1 MLLCLY
7 GVCGKQESR
16 LEGREEMG
24 DSFKD
29 LVVWQRAIEMSL
41 AIYKLTS
48 NFPAS
53 EQFGLTSQLRRA
65 SVSVPSNI
73 AEGDGKSS
81 KGEYLSFLGHARGSN
96 GEVQTQLIIA
106 RGLGFGSPESLL
118 QAESLSNEVGRM
130 LVVMMSKLKR

>member
-1 MLLCLY
+1 
-7 GVCGKQESR
+7 VS
-16 LEGREEMG
+16 

-48 NFPAS
+48 SFPPS
-53 EQFGLTSQLRRA
+53 EQFGLTNQLRRA

-73 AEGDGKSS
+73 AEGYGKSS
-81 KGEYLSFLGHARGSN
+81 RGEYLSFLGHARGSN
-96 GEVQTQLIIA
+96 GEVQTQLIIS
-106 RGLGFGSPESLL
+106 RGLGFGSQESLS

-130 LVVMMSKLKR
+130 MVVMMNRLKR